1 MRTTLLLLCLLGL
14 AGCGSQS
21 HLSTAA
27 VAQPLPSPS
36 LPPGLE
42 DVSPHQVT
50 FVEVEPGVRLEVL
63 DWGGSGEALVLLTGL
78 GDNAHVYDDFANQFT
93 EDFRVIGITR
103 RGFGRSS
110 QPESGY
116 DVPTRALDDLR
127 VLDALGIDKAI
138 FVGHSM
144 AGDELSQLGAEHPER
159 VEKLVY
165 LDAYDYGEHSKLP
178 QPPAPDYSDFD
189 VQSVANFTAANVRF
203 YGTRSPRSSLP
214 GVYRF
219 DASGAVVAPV
229 TDPAIGKKIVESSQ
243 PANFGKIQAPA
254 LAIFAPFSTTEPQ
267 LFYHYL
273 PEEQKVEYHRVF
285 PALITWQNDAISRF
299 RTGVRNSRVVEL
311 PGAPH
316 YLYLSNEG
324 QIVWEMRKFLL
335 P

>member
-1 MRTTLLLLCLLGL
+1 M
-14 AGCGSQS
+14 
-21 HLSTAA
+21 
-27 VAQPLPSPS
+27 
-36 LPPGLE
+36 
-42 DVSPHQVT
+42 
-50 FVEVEPGVRLEVL
+50 
-63 DWGGSGEALVLLTGL
+63 LLTGL
-78 GDNAHVYDDFANQFT
+78 GDNAHVFDDFANQFT
-93 EDFRVIGITR
+93 EKFRVIGITR
-103 RGFGRSS
+103 RGYGRSS

-127 VLDALGIDKAI
+127 VLDALGVDKAT

-165 LDAYDYGEHSKLP
+165 LDAYDYGEHATLP

-189 VQSVANFTAANVRF
+189 LQSLANFTAANVRF

-219 DASGAVVAPV
+219 DASGKVVGPV
-229 TDPAIGKKIVESSQ
+229 TGPEISKKIVEGSQ
-243 PANFGKIQAPA
+243 QANFSKIQAPA
-254 LAIFAPFSTTEPQ
+254 LAIFVPFSDSEPL

-273 PEEQKVEYHRVF
+273 SDEEKAEYDRVF
-285 PALITWQNDAISRF
+285 PALITWQRDAISRF
-299 RTGVRNSRVVEL
+299 RSGVRDAQVLEL

-316 YLYLSNEG
+316 YLYISHEG
-324 QIVWEMRKFLL
+324 WVVWQMRKFLL